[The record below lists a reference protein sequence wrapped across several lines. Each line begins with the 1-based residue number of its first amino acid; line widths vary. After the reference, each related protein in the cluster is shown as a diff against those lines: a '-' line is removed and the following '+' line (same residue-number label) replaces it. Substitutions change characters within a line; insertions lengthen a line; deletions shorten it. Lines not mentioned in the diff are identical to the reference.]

1 MGSDAKRENRTNI
14 YSKDENPRFSE
25 FVHDA
30 EQFVLFSEEAVKAY
44 PLQVYLA
51 HLFLPTSLVKTTFR
65 SDALSRMQTSLAT
78 EISWNVLQ
86 LEGHTDRV
94 QEIAFSHDSTLLAS
108 ASDDNTVRIWGT
120 ETGECLQTLKGHTNW
135 VRNVAF
141 SHDSTLLASTS
152 RDKTVRIWDA
162 KTGECLQTLEHHSNL
177 TYILSATFSHDSKL
191 LASGCAD
198 RLAQIW
204 DTQTGKR
211 LQTLKDHTNWVRN
224 VAFSHDSTL
233 LASASDDTTVRVWD
247 AKTGECLHTLNGH
260 NSYVNL
266 VAFSHDSMLLASASH
281 DEMVRIWDTRSRRC
295 LRMFKAG
302 ALGYLSFDSISSTLV
317 TSRGTIALD
326 APPDS
331 SVMRD
336 ESEAQ
341 DVQFRGVGLSED
353 GSWIVYNSQR
363 WILIPHKYMV
373 YSSAVS
379 GNTIGAG
386 SYFGEAWICTVKNSL
401 SENS

>member
-1 MGSDAKRENRTNI
+1 VGSDAKRENRTNI

-120 ETGECLQTLKGHTNW
+120 ETGECLQTLKG
-135 VRNVAF
+135 
-141 SHDSTLLASTS
+141 
-152 RDKTVRIWDA
+152 
-162 KTGECLQTLEHHSNL
+162 
-177 TYILSATFSHDSKL
+177 
-191 LASGCAD
+191 
-198 RLAQIW
+198 
-204 DTQTGKR
+204 
-211 LQTLKDHTNWVRN
+211 HTNWVRN